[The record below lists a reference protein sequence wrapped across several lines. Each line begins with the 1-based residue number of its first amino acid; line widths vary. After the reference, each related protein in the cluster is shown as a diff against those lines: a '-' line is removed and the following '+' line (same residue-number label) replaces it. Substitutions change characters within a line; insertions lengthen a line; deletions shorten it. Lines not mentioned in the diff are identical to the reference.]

1 MLQYHLRCPAEKKAS
16 ILLMLFLFYLNC
28 GSVVISFEPFGYQ
41 ASEQRKYRKH
51 PTEEMQVISI
61 LQIDE
66 IK

>member
-1 MLQYHLRCPAEKKAS
+1 MPRRKKS
-16 ILLMLFLFYLNC
+16 INFIDAFLFYLNC